1 MTTSDI
7 TFVSIGLI
15 ITALTLAVWL
25 YLLRQE
31 HDYACE
37 KKPRKRFQRIGIKYT
52 RDDIANLLEA
62 KIRESSRGFVP
73 PHNVLSTKKA
83 HEVVAVA
90 LSFPDRFKVRRAKY
104 RGQYI
109 SLKNK

>member
-7 TFVSIGLI
+7 TFVSIGLV
-15 ITALTLAVWL
+15 ITALTLAVWI
-25 YLLRQE
+25 YLFNQE
-31 HDYACE
+31 QNQS
-37 KKPRKRFQRIGIKYT
+37 KRLNRMKPIGMKYSNE
-52 RDDIANLLEA
+52 DIANLLEA

-73 PHNVLSTKKA
+73 PHNLLSTKKA
-83 HEVVAVA
+83 HEIVTVA
-90 LSFPDRFKVRRAKY
+90 LLFPDRFKVRRAKY